1 MQPTAVTAI
10 TLTCAAGTGLT
21 GVRDTLESG
30 RSGLRENDFPH
41 CGLSTWIGRV
51 DGVEAVEMPARLAD
65 RHCRNNQLALLGLEQ
80 DGFIEAAGRAVARY
94 GAHRVACI
102 LGTSTGG
109 IGATEDAYRASNGG
123 GKLPADF
130 HLPRVHTPH
139 TTSAFVADLLGLAGP
154 AYTISTAC
162 SSSAKVFAAAERMV
176 RAGLIDAAVVGGVDS
191 LCLSVLYGFHALEL
205 VSSGP
210 CRPFDRRRDGLNLG
224 EAAGFALL
232 ERTSDHALAMLVG
245 AGESSDAY
253 HMSAPHPEGAGA
265 VAAMWQALTSAGLE
279 AGEVGYINLHG
290 TATQLN
296 DTIEAKAVGELF
308 GHGVPASSTKGWT
321 GHTLGAAGI
330 TETVIS
336 LLALDSGFLPGTLN
350 CEVPDTPAD
359 TFVLTGPRTC
369 PVDTVMT
376 NSFGFGGSNCT
387 LLFSHP

>member
-1 MQPTAVTAI
+1 MQPVAVTAM
-10 TLTCAAGTGLT
+10 TSTCAPGAGLSETIAALKA
-21 GVRDTLESG
+21 G

-51 DGVEAVEMPARLAD
+51 DGVEAVEMPANLAD

-80 DGFIEAAGRAVARY
+80 DGFVESVGRAVSRY
-94 GAHRVACI
+94 GADRVACI

-109 IGATEDAYRASNGG
+109 IGATEDAYRASNGSG
-123 GKLPADF
+123 RLPADF
-130 HLPRVHTPH
+130 HKPRVHTPH

-154 AYTISTAC
+154 VLTISTAC
-162 SSSAKVFAAAERMV
+162 SSSAKVFAAAERMM
-176 RAGLIDAAVVGGVDS
+176 RLSLIDAAVVGGVDS

-205 VSSGP
+205 VSAGP

-232 ERTSDHALAMLVG
+232 EKTSDNAFAMLAGV
-245 AGESSDAY
+245 GESSDAW

-265 VAAMWQALTSAGLE
+265 TAAMQQALASAGLD
-279 AGEVGYINLHG
+279 ASDVGYINLHG

-296 DTIEAKAVGELF
+296 DATEARAVGELF
-308 GHGVPASSTKGWT
+308 GDEVPASSTKGWT

-336 LLALDSGFLPGTLN
+336 LLALESGFLPGTLN
-350 CEVPDTPAD
+350 CELPDTPAD
-359 TFVLTGPRTC
+359 AFVLTGPKSC

-387 LLFSHP
+387 LLFTRP